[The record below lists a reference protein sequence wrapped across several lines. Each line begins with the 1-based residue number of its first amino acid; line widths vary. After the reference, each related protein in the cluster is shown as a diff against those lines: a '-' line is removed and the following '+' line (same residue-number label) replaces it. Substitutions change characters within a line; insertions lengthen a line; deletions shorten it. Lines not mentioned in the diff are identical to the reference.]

1 MTFAPDLRRFKL
13 CEIFHKQARDPFH
26 GVAVVMKRFAGLL
39 VTMLALGAG
48 SLTAQGARPQPG
60 QVIRV
65 RMQQNGTRYTFEP
78 ANFTVHQGDIVEFV
92 NVSGFPH
99 NVGFEAAKIPA
110 GAADV
115 LNRNMGQKVS
125 SLLGPMM
132 TQPNQAYRVSFAGA
146 PVGTYSYFCLPHK
159 AMGMVGV
166 ITVQA
171 GTPRR

>member
-1 MTFAPDLRRFKL
+1 
-13 CEIFHKQARDPFH
+13 
-26 GVAVVMKRFAGLL
+26 MKRFAGLL

-60 QVIRV
+60 RVVRV
-65 RMQQNGTRYTFEP
+65 RMQQNGTRYMFEP
-78 ANFTVHQGDIVEFV
+78 ANLTIHQGDIVEFV
-92 NVSGFPH
+92 NISGFPH
-99 NVGFEAAKIPA
+99 NVGFEATKIPA

-115 LNRNMGQKVS
+115 LNRNMAQKVS

-132 TQPNQAYRVSFAGA
+132 TTPNQAYRVSFAGA
-146 PVGTYSYFCLPHK
+146 PVGAYSYFCLPHK